1 MLYKNCPLYA
11 LQSKKML
18 SNLLGM
24 PSKKWFHQNFVQ
36 QNIIPYIDHSSKP
49 RLVEAPS
56 SELKRI
62 QKRIKN
68 GLSRIS
74 FPSYV
79 YSGVKGKSYVNHA
92 KNHIGRRYL
101 FKIDISAFFP
111 NIPREKV
118 YSFFKSE
125 LQTSSDVAEIL
136 TNLCTSDLSRPL
148 QSRKEI
154 DEFLASKRIKHLNH
168 LCTGASPSPLLSYL
182 VNKRMFDEL
191 HSICDFYDITMT
203 VYVDDAVFSSTSPI
217 DLNARKKILNIVT
230 KHGYNISKNKVKYY
244 YPTEPKKI
252 TGVIVKADGDI
263 TIPNKLRKKIIDRFD
278 NYADEQDINK
288 LYGCLVAA
296 KQIDRSAY
304 PSIIEFINQ
313 KKKSKDLN

>member
-18 SNLLGM
+18 SKLIGISN
-24 PSKKWFHQNFVQ
+24 KKWFKQDFVQ
-36 QNIIPYIDHSSKP
+36 QNITPYIDHSGKP
-49 RLVEAPS
+49 RLVEVPS
-56 SELKRI
+56 LELKAI

-68 GLSRIS
+68 GLSSIS
-74 FPSYV
+74 FPDYV

-92 KNHIGRRYL
+92 KNHIGQRYL

-118 YSFFKSE
+118 YRFFKFE
-125 LQTSSDVAEIL
+125 LQTSSDIAKIL

-148 QSRKEI
+148 QNREEI
-154 DEFLASKRIKHLNH
+154 NAFLKNKRIRQLNH

-182 VNKRMFDEL
+182 VNKDMFEEMRDV
-191 HSICDFYDITMT
+191 CDQHNITMT
-203 VYVDDAVFSSTSPI
+203 VYVDDAIFSCDRPI
-217 DLNARKKILNIVT
+217 NSDIRRKILHIVT
-230 KHGYNISKNKVKYY
+230 KHGYNVSKNKVKYY
-244 YPTEPKKI
+244 LPTTAKKI
-252 TGVIVKADGDI
+252 TGVIIKSDGHV
-263 TIPNKLRKKIIDRFD
+263 TVPNKLRKKIVDRFN
-278 NYADEQDINK
+278 NYNDLNDLNK

-304 PSIIEFINQ
+304 PSIIEFINKERRH
-313 KKKSKDLN
+313 KK